1 MRPVTGLG
9 RRLGS
14 GPWLAPRHF
23 ICTKAVL
30 SRVYPRFWN
39 GGGSS
44 GVVFITCSVLE
55 QFTVGVRLE
64 EEDDEADG
72 DAEDEAEDDEGLD
85 EGGDAAVAG
94 PRPLPLVGQEV
105 VHRVEGAE
113 GRNN

>member
-1 MRPVTGLG
+1 M
-9 RRLGS
+9 
-14 GPWLAPRHF
+14 
-23 ICTKAVL
+23 
-30 SRVYPRFWN
+30 YPRFWN

-113 GRNN
+113 VGTD

>member
-1 MRPVTGLG
+1 M
-9 RRLGS
+9 
-14 GPWLAPRHF
+14 
-23 ICTKAVL
+23 
-30 SRVYPRFWN
+30 YPRFWN

-72 DAEDEAEDDEGLD
+72 DAEDEAQDDEGLD

-113 GRNN
+113 GRTN